1 MNKLRTCPQ
10 LVMIVAIAALIGSTM
25 PTASQASD
33 YAPGFRWDRSE
44 DWVPGTVPGSTA
56 GNPAADKNGNPVWF
70 YGYTTGGEL
79 GSSNPWY
86 AQQFS
91 PLVWNDQ
98 INVGGGQGVWARVY
112 NGPDT
117 HIINTDPLIGK
128 WSLAHS
134 LTEYIQSAEYMPVVE
149 WRNPV
154 GDGAIVDVGGSLKA
168 TWEGHY
174 TDNSP
179 MGLVDIAV
187 ARLDASEGSFELL
200 YSATLANPTEGGA
213 LSSFSTITQPL
224 GISDV
229 RLDEG
234 DTLRFTARL
243 RGDEHTTPFWLL
255 LDDQGTDIRLVSS
268 VPEPEQFILLAL
280 GLGVLA
286 ARLRRKDLTGRAMR

>member
-1 MNKLRTCPQ
+1 MNILRICPP
-10 LVMIVAIAALIGSTM
+10 LVMAVALIGSTV
-25 PTASQASD
+25 PITSLAND

-44 DWVPGTVPGSTA
+44 DWAPGIVPGSMA

-70 YGYTTGGEL
+70 YGYTSGGEL

-86 AQQFS
+86 AQQLS
-91 PLVWNDQ
+91 PMVWDDEWW
-98 INVGGGQGVWARVY
+98 GGSGKGLWARGY
-112 NGPDT
+112 NGPGADNVGT
-117 HIINTDPLIGK
+117 NPPIGK
-128 WSLAHS
+128 SAMVHDLTAHTMS
-134 LTEYIQSAEYMPVVE
+134 SEYMPVVE